1 MPLNRQIVL
10 GMMRR
15 GTDGNSILEIL
26 DLIVNEYQEQQNTKN
41 QPTLDPIAF

>member
-1 MPLNRQIVL
+1 MSLNRQIVL

-26 DLIVNEYQEQQNTKN
+26 NLIVNEYQQQQSTKN

>member
-15 GTDGNSILEIL
+15 GKNGNSILEIL
-26 DLIVNEYQEQQNTKN
+26 NLIVNEYQEQQSTNN
-41 QPTLDPIAF
+41 QPTLNPIAF

>member
-26 DLIVNEYQEQQNTKN
+26 NLIVNEYQEQQSNHN

>member
-26 DLIVNEYQEQQNTKN
+26 NLIVNEYQQQQSNKN

>member
-1 MPLNRQIVL
+1 MPLNRQFVL

-26 DLIVNEYQEQQNTKN
+26 NLIVNEYQEQQSNQN
-41 QPTLDPIAF
+41 QPTLDPIA

>member
-15 GTDGNSILEIL
+15 GRDGNSILEIL
-26 DLIVNEYQEQQNTKN
+26 NLIVDEYQQQQSNQN

>member
-15 GTDGNSILEIL
+15 GKNGQSILDIL
-26 DLIVNEYQEQQNTKN
+26 DLIVKEYQEQQSTKN